1 MTDEAMTA
9 ELHCAQCDKETLHT
23 IVYAGRL
30 LVSSTCQICGM
41 QVKHESNDLRFHYVK
56 DLEHRLITKPRRLW
70 RRFWRTPV
78 TLTITLPKKVM
89 QQPAKLWNEI
99 KTLFR

>member
-1 MTDEAMTA
+1 MTDEEMTV

-30 LVSSTCQICGM
+30 LVSSKCGICGM
-41 QVKHESNDLRFHYVK
+41 QVKHESNDLRFQYVK
-56 DLEHRLITKPRRLW
+56 DLEHRLVTKPRRLL

-78 TLTITLPKKVM
+78 NLTFTLPRKVM
-89 QQPAKLWNEI
+89 QKPAKLWHEI
-99 KTLFR
+99 RTLFR